1 MPANGLGRR
10 RWSGTA
16 ARPAICGA
24 HPVMDVV
31 RPVALPGSGAPVARA
46 GPTMVTGTGTGTVDA
61 GVTAGAVVEAAAAE
75 VAVAA
80 ETEGAHSW

>member
-1 MPANGLGRR
+1 M
-10 RWSGTA
+10 
-16 ARPAICGA
+16 RPAICGA

-46 GPTMVTGTGTGTVDA
+46 GPTMGMGMGTGTGTADA
-61 GVTAGAVVEAAAAE
+61 GVTAGAVGVDAVVAE